1 MSYEDDEYGHPQE
14 TGEFARPDLLN
25 GHLVLVFP
33 VGYRDD
39 LQTKFGVKDAVVC
52 DIIDLDDKDD
62 SGQPGKL
69 YRLSNF
75 MQGKLIQQLRP
86 FIGRKVLGRM
96 GVGVNKGG
104 LNPPW
109 IITDLSADPVALE
122 KAKQWKVANPSFS
135 PSQFIPREEWE
146 QRQQAQLSQQPAQP
160 AQRPAQPAQQPAR
173 PPQQQPSGAVMGSAQ
188 LSTEELDM
196 LQQLRMEK
204 ARREAAENPFQDEPP
219 F

>member
-1 MSYEDDEYGHPQE
+1 MSYDDEEYGHPTE

-25 GHLVLVFP
+25 GHLILVYP

-39 LQTKFGVKDAVVC
+39 LQTRFGVKDAVVC

-62 SGQPGKL
+62 IGQPGKL

-75 MQGKLIQQLRP
+75 MQGKLIQALRP

-96 GVGVNKGG
+96 GIGVNKGG

-109 IITDLSADPVALE
+109 VITDLSADAVALE
-122 KAKQWKVANPSFS
+122 RAKAWRMANPNFT
-135 PSQFIPREEWE
+135 PSVFVPREEWE
-146 QRQQAQLSQQPAQP
+146 RRQQEQLAQQPAQP
-160 AQRPAQPAQQPAR
+160 PQPPQRPAAPSQQPATA
-173 PPQQQPSGAVMGSAQ
+173 AVGGSAQ

-204 ARREAAENPFQDEPP
+204 ARREAADNQFQDQAP